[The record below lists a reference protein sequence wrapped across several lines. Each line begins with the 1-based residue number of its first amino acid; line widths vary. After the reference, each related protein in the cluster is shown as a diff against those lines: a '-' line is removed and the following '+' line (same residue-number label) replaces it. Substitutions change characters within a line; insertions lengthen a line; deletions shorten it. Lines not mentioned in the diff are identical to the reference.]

1 MSGFLVPWF
10 FQQFRLENGLPLA
23 GGKIFT
29 YVSETS
35 VPKQT
40 YYDIDLEQPCPN
52 PLVLDSAG
60 FAPQY
65 FLEAGEYTFVIK
77 DSLDQII
84 ATRDHILGAAS
95 SNGTT
100 SAEYQIKIDSDDV
113 GPGFIY
119 DKLQNSS
126 TITWDKTSTKII
138 ANATGLAI
146 DSFKVKAT
154 SADDSPSFLSD
165 KLSSS
170 NTISLSISG
179 DKLKADYIGSNKV
192 QTTSSDTADY
202 LATKFANSPT
212 VTWSNNG
219 SVLSASIS
227 TADNGK
233 VKIDSGD
240 QAKYVEDAIKAGS
253 GIVLTKT
260 EDGEGKKLHI
270 STSQS
275 LYAGQSKVTSDD
287 TFGYLPSKFVAGP
300 GISISANTNQ
310 IKITAQS
317 SATSLAYISSAL
329 PFTSAVR
336 VTNTALISLTSISLS
351 AGVWDVEGN
360 ILGYISPI
368 TSSVNSPGINA
379 NINTSVAFVNDGYE
393 VYAYHD
399 RITGATRS
407 AALSRRRYTV
417 AVPTTIYL
425 VTQCRFGE
433 FNYCDFWGNLT
444 AQQVA

>member
-1 MSGFLVPWF
+1 MGFLSPF
-10 FQQFRLENGLPLA
+10 YFQQFRLSNGLPLA
-23 GGKIFT
+23 NGTITT
-29 YVSETS
+29 YVSETTI
-35 VPKQT
+35 PKRL
-40 YYDIDLEQPCPN
+40 YYDLALENACPN
-52 PLVLDSAG
+52 PLPLDSAG

-65 FLEAGEYTFVIK
+65 FLEGGEYTFIIK
-77 DSLDQII
+77 DSLGNII
-84 ATRDHILGAAS
+84 ATRDHVVGAS
-95 SNGTT
+95 SSMTT
-100 SAEYQIKIDSDDV
+100 SADYQIKIDPDDID
-113 GPGFIY
+113 PGYIF
-119 DKLQNSS
+119 DKLQNST
-126 TITWDKTSTKII
+126 TITWDKTNDKII
-138 ANATGLAI
+138 ANTTGLAI

-154 SADDSPSFLSD
+154 SADATPGFLSD
-165 KLSSS
+165 KITDTSS
-170 NTISLSISG
+170 ISLSISA
-179 DKLKADYIGSNKV
+179 DKLQAEYIGEYKV

-202 LATKFANSPT
+202 LSTKFANSPT

-233 VKIDSGD
+233 VKIDSED
-240 QAKYVEDAIKAGS
+240 QAKYVEDSIKAGS

-336 VTNTALISLTSISLS
+336 VTNTGLIALTSISLS
-351 AGVWDVEGN
+351 AGTWDVEGN
-360 ILGYISPI
+360 ILGFISPI